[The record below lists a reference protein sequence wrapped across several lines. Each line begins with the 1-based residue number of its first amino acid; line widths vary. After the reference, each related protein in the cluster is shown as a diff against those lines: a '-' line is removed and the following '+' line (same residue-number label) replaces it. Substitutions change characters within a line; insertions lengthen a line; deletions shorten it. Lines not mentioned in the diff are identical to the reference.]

1 MVNDLTQYVRNYIE
15 ISDEEMELFYQ
26 YLKVIKLK
34 KKAYV
39 LEEGKV
45 CRARYF
51 IIKGCL
57 RSYYID
63 EKGVEQIMDFAI
75 DKWWYTNYNSLLDQS
90 PSENFIQALEDTV
103 LLELSLDSF
112 EELTTKLPKI
122 DRLFRIIM
130 ERTVIANSNRIKY
143 TRVLSGE
150 EMYQV
155 FLKANPQ
162 FFQRVPQYMIASY
175 LGLSPEFISKIK
187 KRPTKKKKM

>member
-1 MVNDLTQYVRNYIE
+1 MVNNLTEYVRNYIE

-51 IIKGCL
+51 IVKGCL

>member
-1 MVNDLTQYVRNYIE
+1 MITDLTQYVRNYIE

-63 EKGVEQIMDFAI
+63 EKGIEQIMDFAI

>member
-1 MVNDLTQYVRNYIE
+1 MITDLTQYVRNYIE